1 MRNRAVLR
9 GLVFVFC
16 CAADAFVLGPLWTGR
31 QLAEGQFRRGYFERF
46 GSEVGLA
53 MDTAIRPVT
62 IPSFVLT
69 DADDLALPP
78 GMIAVAPMAPGTT
91 YELQSASA
99 LAPYLVIGVAA
110 PLASDSEARL
120 GGARTLAMEGARLAL
135 VRWDPG
141 RPWRE
146 DATRLGAVSEGCTLD
161 ANPSGATVTIA
172 DDRLEIRL
180 GHCAIVEAVPA
191 GGELMLAA
199 IAGPE
204 WTTVRRQPSW
214 IAERR
219 IVWPVL
225 GAVVMKVALLW
236 WSLGIAWAVAPAAM
250 LGIASHEFPVPA
262 ILTSALLLVVGIVAT
277 IFRGGTIVFR
287 RLPPGWRLQAAMAAT
302 VSTMCLVWYA
312 AGDSSPVRPNWPPG
326 GAGQR
331 DACAVIGYSTV
342 EDQGLRGETGGIRTI
357 LNESCERCRDQTA
370 SLSFGG
376 ATLGW
381 AEDAYC
387 RSVPSFG
394 SNGRV
399 TFLGGANDD
408 LLSGVAAWA
417 RMFVI
422 GRQGIDAWHRNAAS
436 ATAASLARIDAQ
448 TSAVKN
454 LVRCARSRGARFL
467 FLHDFVVTDLV
478 AGREPERAS
487 MLAQRRAAVQA
498 AGGAFVDLLD
508 TFHADVGVSWFNDY
522 VHLSR
527 IGHQRVAEL
536 ACAQFQS
543 DLSRP
548 DPAR

>member
-1 MRNRAVLR
+1 
-9 GLVFVFC
+9 
-16 CAADAFVLGPLWTGR
+16 
-31 QLAEGQFRRGYFERF
+31 
-46 GSEVGLA
+46 
-53 MDTAIRPVT
+53 
-62 IPSFVLT
+62 
-69 DADDLALPP
+69 
-78 GMIAVAPMAPGTT
+78 
-91 YELQSASA
+91 
-99 LAPYLVIGVAA
+99 VIGDAASLVPTGTAA
-110 PLASDSEARL
+110 PSDEARL
-120 GGARTLAMEGARLAL
+120 VGARTLAVEGARLAL
-135 VRWDPG
+135 VRWDPV

-146 DATRLGAVSEGCTLD
+146 DATRLSAVSEDCEVSDGR
-161 ANPSGATVTIA
+161 SATVRIA

-191 GGELMLAA
+191 GGALLVAA

-204 WTTVRRQPSW
+204 WMTVKRQPSW

-225 GAVVMKVALLW
+225 GLVVVKVALLW
-236 WSLGIAWAVAPAAM
+236 WSLGIAWAVAPATM
-250 LGIASHEFPVPA
+250 LGIASHQFPVPA
-262 ILTSALLLVVGIVAT
+262 ILTSSALLVVGVVAT
-277 IFRGGTIVFR
+277 VFR
-287 RLPPGWRLQAAMAAT
+287 VGAIAFRRSPPGWRLPGAMAAT
-302 VSTMCLVWYA
+302 VSAMCLVWYA
-312 AGDSSPVRPNWPPG
+312 AGDSSPVRPNWTAHGPG
-326 GAGQR
+326 QP

-342 EDQGLRGETGGIRTI
+342 EDQGLRGETGGIRTM

-381 AEDAYC
+381 AADAYC

-394 SNGRV
+394 ANGRV

-408 LLSGVAAWA
+408 LLSGAAAWA

-422 GRQGIDAWHRNAAS
+422 GRQGSDAWRRNAAS
-436 ATAASLARIDAQ
+436 ASAASLARIDAQ

-454 LVRCARSRGARFL
+454 LVRCARSRGAQFL

-478 AGREPERAS
+478 AGREPERAA

-536 ACAQFQS
+536 ACGQFQS